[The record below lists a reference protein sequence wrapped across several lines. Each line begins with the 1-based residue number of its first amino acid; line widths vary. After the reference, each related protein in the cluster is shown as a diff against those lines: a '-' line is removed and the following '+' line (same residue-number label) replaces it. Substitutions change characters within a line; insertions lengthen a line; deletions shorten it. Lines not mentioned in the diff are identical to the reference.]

1 MRQVYVYPPCPSPHC
16 PSLRPSSHH
25 LLLRLSKGLL
35 TGCPASI
42 PSAQE
47 DAAFG
52 RLNNCLKT
60 SLFPRH
66 SPALSDHVLLVDS

>member
-1 MRQVYVYPPCPSPHC
+1 MRQVYVYPPCPSAHC

-25 LLLRLSKGLL
+25 VLLRLSKGLL

-52 RLNNCLKT
+52 RLNNCLQT